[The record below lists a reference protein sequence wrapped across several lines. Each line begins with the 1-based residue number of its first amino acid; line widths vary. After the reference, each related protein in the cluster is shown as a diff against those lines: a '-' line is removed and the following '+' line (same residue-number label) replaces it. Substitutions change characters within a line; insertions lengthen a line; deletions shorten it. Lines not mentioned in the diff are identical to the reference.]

1 MKKFKRF
8 MLALLLWAPLPGVA
22 HDYVWLIG
30 GGYNPDSSQAQIEQN
45 VLWVSQLLKKIPGA
59 RTQRIYF
66 DDGDNPTNDVR
77 EQALLRAAGLEPLR
91 RLFAHGHVAG
101 YFYRNHAIAKVD
113 GGTERVALVT
123 KLEQEIAGL
132 RPSDRLLIVF
142 NGHGSRN
149 RRDPKG
155 NRLWLWNNT
164 SLDVREF
171 DTLLARVPPVVP
183 VRFVFTQCY
192 AGAFARLAPGPD
204 GNRCGFLAES
214 EDREAEGCAA
224 GVDAG
229 DYRDYTTYF
238 FAALSGRTRLNE
250 PLPMNPDLDGDGR
263 VSLQE
268 AHLYALRAAESADLP
283 RSTSEA
289 FLERWRPW
297 YVDWRGLFGLRGD
310 TSPDNIYVRLAQE
323 LGTKLDLP
331 ADDRASRRAL
341 KQRRA
346 ELQSRARIL
355 QRRQRGYLGQLQT
368 LQHEIQQAVAEHHPG
383 LGRVSQSETPTDTD
397 AETRTIIR
405 AIGAHPRY
413 AELVRV
419 QDAHAT
425 GEDDLL
431 AIERSLSRLDM
442 FQRLK
447 RLARWQER
455 FEIEASA
462 ADRITYGK
470 LLACEQQ
477 GL

>member
-1 MKKFKRF
+1 MKKFKAVVF
-8 MLALLLWAPLPGVA
+8 VLLFPAPTSALAV
-22 HDYVWLIG
+22 DYVWLIG

-45 VLWVSQLLKKIPGA
+45 VLWVSQLLKTIPGA
-59 RTQRIYF
+59 RTQRVYF
-66 DDGDNPTNDVR
+66 DDGDNPASDVR
-77 EQALLRAAGLEPLR
+77 EQLPLRAAALEPLR

-101 YFYRNHAIAKVD
+101 YLYRNHAIPKLD
-113 GGTERVALVT
+113 GGTERTALVA

-132 RPSDRLLIVF
+132 RPGDRLLIVF
-142 NGHGSRN
+142 NGHGSRS
-149 RRDPKG
+149 RRDSKG
-155 NRLWLWNNT
+155 NRLWLWNDT
-164 SLDVREF
+164 SLNVREF
-171 DTLLARVPPVVP
+171 DVLLTQVPPVVP

-238 FAALSGRTRLNE
+238 FAALSGRTRLGA
-250 PLPMNPDLDGDGR
+250 PLSVNPDLDGDGQ
-263 VSLQE
+263 VSLYE
-268 AHLYALRAAESADLP
+268 AHLYALRAGESADLP

-289 FLERWRPW
+289 FLERWQPW
-297 YVDWRGLFGLRGD
+297 YVNWRDLFGFHAEN
-310 TSPDNIYVRLAQE
+310 SPDNVYVRLAQE
-323 LGTKLDLP
+323 LGAKLDLP
-331 ADDRASRRAL
+331 TDDRAARRAL

-346 ELQSRARIL
+346 ELQSRARVL
-355 QRRQRGYLGQLQT
+355 QRRQRGSLGRLQT
-368 LQHEIQQAVAEHHPG
+368 LQHKIQQAVAERHPTLDRLSQ
-383 LGRVSQSETPTDTD
+383 LGTTTDPD
-397 AETRTIIR
+397 AETDEIIH
-405 AIGAHPRY
+405 AISEHPHY

-447 RLARWQER
+447 RLARWQQR
-455 FEIEASA
+455 FETEASV
-462 ADRITYGK
+462 ADRTTYGK
-470 LLACEQQ
+470 LLACERQ

>member
-1 MKKFKRF
+1 MKNCRAPI
-8 MLALLLWAPLPGVA
+8 LALLMLAPLSVPA
-22 HDYVWLIG
+22 ADYVWLIG
-30 GGYNPDSSQAQIEQN
+30 GGYDPRSSQAQIEQN
-45 VLWVSQLLKKIPGA
+45 VLWVSQLLKTIPGA

-77 EQALLRAAGLEPLR
+77 EQAPLRTAVFEPLR

-101 YFYRNHAIAKVD
+101 YLYRNHAIPKVD
-113 GGTERVALVT
+113 GGTERTVLVA

-132 RPSDRLLIVF
+132 RPGDRLLVVF

-171 DTLLARVPPVVP
+171 DALLTHVPPVVP

-238 FAALSGRTRLNE
+238 FAALSGRTRLGA
-250 PLPMNPDLDGDGR
+250 PLPVNPDLDGDGQ
-263 VSLQE
+263 VSLYE
-268 AHLYALRAAESADLP
+268 SHLYALRAGESADLP

-289 FLERWRPW
+289 FLERWQPW
-297 YVDWRGLFGLRGD
+297 YVNWRDLFGFHAEN
-310 TSPDNIYVRLAQE
+310 SPDNVYVRLAQE
-323 LGTKLDLP
+323 LGAKLDLP
-331 ADDRASRRAL
+331 THDWAARRAL
-341 KQRRA
+341 IQRRA
-346 ELQSRARIL
+346 ELQSRARVL

-368 LQHEIQQAVAEHHPG
+368 LQHEIQQAVAESYPAF
-383 LGRVSQSETPTDTD
+383 GRLSQSEMSTDTD
-397 AETRTIIR
+397 AETGEIIH
-405 AIGAHPRY
+405 AIDEHPRY

-442 FQRLK
+442 FQRFK
-447 RLARWQER
+447 RLARWQQR
-455 FEIEASA
+455 FETEASA
-462 ADRITYGK
+462 ADRTTYGK

-477 GL
+477 RL

>member
-1 MKKFKRF
+1 MKKFRVF
-8 MLALLLWAPLPGVA
+8 ILALLMLAPLSVPA
-22 HDYVWLIG
+22 ADYVWLIG

-45 VLWVSQLLKKIPGA
+45 VLWVSQLLKTLPGA

-66 DDGDNPTNDVR
+66 DDGDNPAVDVR
-77 EQALLRAAGLEPLR
+77 EQAPLRTVPLEPLR

-101 YFYRNHAIAKVD
+101 YLYRNHAIPKVD
-113 GGTERVALVT
+113 GGTERTALVA

-132 RPSDRLLIVF
+132 RPGDRLLIVF
-142 NGHGSRN
+142 NGHGSRS

-171 DTLLARVPPVVP
+171 DALLTHVSPVVP

-238 FAALSGRTRLNE
+238 FAALSGHTRLGE
-250 PLPMNPDLDGDGR
+250 SLPVNPDLDSDGQ
-263 VSLQE
+263 VSLYE
-268 AHLYALRAAESADLP
+268 AHLYALRAGESADLP

-289 FLERWRPW
+289 FLERWQPW
-297 YVDWRGLFGLRGD
+297 YADWRGLFGLRAD
-310 TSPDNIYVRLAQE
+310 NPPDNVYVRLAQE
-323 LGTKLDLP
+323 LGAKLDLP
-331 ADDRASRRAL
+331 IDDRASRRAL

-346 ELQSRARIL
+346 ELQSRARVL

-368 LQHEIQQAVAEHHPG
+368 LQHEIQQAVAEHYPA
-383 LGRVSQSETPTDTD
+383 LGRLSQSETPTDTD
-397 AETRTIIR
+397 VETRAIIR
-405 AIGAHPRY
+405 AISGHPRY
-413 AELVRV
+413 AELVRL

-442 FQRLK
+442 FQRFK
-447 RLARWQER
+447 RLARWRGR
-455 FEIEASA
+455 FETEASV
-462 ADRITYGK
+462 ADRTTHGK